1 MMKNGLEC
9 LGTGGFMARQVRDA
23 AASGPTG
30 LCGDRE
36 KASQGLI
43 VLWQMIVRQL
53 FPLSTF
59 NTGTWQGL

>member
-1 MMKNGLEC
+1 
-9 LGTGGFMARQVRDA
+9 MARQVRDA

-43 VLWQMIVRQL
+43 VL
-53 FPLSTF
+53 
-59 NTGTWQGL
+59 